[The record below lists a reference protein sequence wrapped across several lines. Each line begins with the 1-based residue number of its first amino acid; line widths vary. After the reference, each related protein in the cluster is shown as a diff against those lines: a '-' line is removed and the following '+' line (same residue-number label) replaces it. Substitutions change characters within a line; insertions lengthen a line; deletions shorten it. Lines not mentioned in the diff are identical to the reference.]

1 MTYARLY
8 NYPRTLKS
16 DLDLLEAGNL
26 TYNQHN
32 ALTVTIDEKR
42 ELQDLIEKAD
52 RIINILLLDKKEA
65 KRKASEIRESDDDLR
80 EYMKL
85 LLYII

>member
-1 MTYARLY
+1 MCYARLY

-16 DLDLLEAGNL
+16 DLDLLETGNL
-26 TYNQHN
+26 TKNQHN
-32 ALTVTIDEKR
+32 ALTVTIEEKR

-52 RIINILLLDKKEA
+52 RIIDILLMDKNEA
-65 KRKASEIRESDDDLR
+65 KQKAGEIRESDDDLR

-85 LLYII
+85 LLYIL